1 MHKEIHIIAGANGAG
16 KTTKAEFLLPRG
28 FLSTNEF
35 VNADNI
41 AKGISPYNFDSK
53 LVVRQAGRQMLI
65 RINNLVKE
73 QKSFAFETTLSS
85 KGYVNLIKNCRD
97 AGYVVNLIFLYISNP
112 IINIGRVE
120 DRVRNG
126 GHNIEDSVIQ
136 RRYYRGIENLII
148 SYLPIVDN
156 AMLFDGSNM
165 QFSLEEDRI
174 MEKVNEKTIIF
185 KPNIWENLLTISKI
199 K

>member
-1 MHKEIHIIAGANGAG
+1 
-16 KTTKAEFLLPRG
+16 
-28 FLSTNEF
+28 
-35 VNADNI
+35 
-41 AKGISPYNFDSK
+41 
-53 LVVRQAGRQMLI
+53 MLI
-65 RINNLVKE
+65 RINNLIKDE
-73 QKSFAFETTLSS
+73 KSFAFETTLSS
-85 KGYVNLIKNCRD
+85 KGYVNLIQNCRD

-136 RRYYRGIENLII
+136 RRYYRGIENLIS

-174 MEKVNEKTIIF
+174 MEKVNEKMIIF
-185 KPNIWENLLTISKI
+185 LLIIFIKKMNSSFLVMIQILKMCSTQRAQLLLFGKSTRFCLPCQRNPISDLRKCT
-199 K
+199 